1 MMSKKRKEMH
11 MLEFTAIDF
20 ETANKYANSAC
31 SLAAVTKY
39 GEETVQ
45 ETYRLIHPPFMV
57 FAPENIRIHGITPRQ
72 VKKEP
77 KFNAL
82 WPLFRPHIENHIIV
96 AHYAVFDTRVLRSL
110 LKTYRLDMPHA
121 SYACTVE
128 ISRKVWPELPNHKLN
143 TVAEFLGFS
152 FHHHQAL
159 DDARA
164 CAAIVCEAAKCVGA
178 VSVEDLL
185 QKTGLSLK
193 TL

>member
-1 MMSKKRKEMH
+1 MM
-11 MLEFTAIDF
+11 LDFTAIDF

-31 SLAAVTKY
+31 SLAAVTKHDDL
-39 GEETVQ
+39 TID
-45 ETYRLIHPPFMV
+45 ETYRLIKPPFMV
-57 FAPENIRIHGITPRQ
+57 FAPENIQIHGITPAQ

-77 KFNAL
+77 KFDAL
-82 WPLFRPHIENHIIV
+82 WPVFQPYIANRIIV

-110 LKTYRLDMPHA
+110 LKTYHLDTPNT

-143 TVAEFLGFS
+143 TVANYLGFS

-164 CAAIVCEAAKCVGA
+164 CALIVCEAAKKVGA
-178 VSVEDLL
+178 HSMADLL
-185 QKTGLSLK
+185 GATGLQLK
-193 TL
+193 KL

>member
-1 MMSKKRKEMH
+1 

-31 SLAAVTKY
+31 SLAAVTKC
-39 GEETVQ
+39 GEETVK

-57 FAPENIRIHGITPRQ
+57 FAPEHIRIHGITPRQ

-77 KFNAL
+77 KFNVL
-82 WPLFRPHIENHIIV
+82 WPLFQPHIENQIIV

-110 LKTYRLDMPHA
+110 LKTYCLEIPHA

-128 ISRKVWPELPNHKLN
+128 ISRKVWPDLPNHKLN

-164 CAAIVCEAAKCVGA
+164 CAVIVCEAAKCVGA
-178 VSVEDLL
+178 VSMEDLM
-185 QKTGLSLK
+185 QKLDLSLK